1 MDHKKGRYTVRKAV
15 VLLGA
20 VMAMALGAAL
30 YFRAGIGSDPVS
42 TLCDGLYQAW
52 GIPRGTASL
61 LVNGGIF
68 CAFLLLDKSH
78 LRIGSVFAAFGV
90 GPFITVF
97 EDLLGRLLPGELPLL
112 AKLLLSLAGAAVI
125 AGGRALYLPCRCGAA
140 PLDMLVLSLCAKTH
154 WPYRRGF
161 AVVSGT
167 IFLLGLLLHGSWGAA
182 TLISV
187 FLTGGMADFWM
198 ARWEKSLQVFVG
210 VGTENGLSGDVV

>member
-1 MDHKKGRYTVRKAV
+1 MDRKKGHYTVRKAV

-68 CAFLLLDKSH
+68 CAFLLLDKSQ

-97 EDLLGRLLPGELPLL
+97 EGLLGRLLPGELPLP

-125 AGGRALYLPCRCGAA
+125 AGGRALYLPCQCGAA
-140 PLDMLVLSLCAKTH
+140 PLDMLVLFLCQKAR

-167 IFLLGLLLHGSWGAA
+167 IFLLGLVLRGRWGVA

-187 FLTGGMADFWM
+187 FLTGEMVELCMGWWK
-198 ARWEKSLQVFVG
+198 RPLQAFVG
-210 VGTENGLSGDVV
+210 VDVEHGTADQVQ